1 MNGLN
6 QTSEAPSVQLSV
18 ENGTASFVFREQS
31 FSLPG
36 TYEDID
42 AARAKAEEQCRGLG
56 WAGPSS
62 SPQKI

>member
-6 QTSEAPSVQLSV
+6 QTSEAPSVQLNV
-18 ENGTASFVFREQS
+18 EDGTASFVFREQS

-42 AARAKAEEQCRGLG
+42 AARAKAEEQCRDLG

-62 SPQKI
+62 SPEEI